1 MFAFPPGWQPAPCSW
16 ECPETHLT
24 FQHPVLACL
33 SVGASWR
40 HGGGGCARRK
50 LEITFPVAT
59 FLAWSQAG
67 IWMASIWFTEII
79 IVSSSMRV

>member
-40 HGGGGCARRK
+40 QGVGVVQEGSWRSLSLWPPFWPG
-50 LEITFPVAT
+50 LG
-59 FLAWSQAG
+59 QAFG
-67 IWMASIWFTEII
+67 WPLYGLLKP
-79 IVSSSMRV
+79 SSCLLR